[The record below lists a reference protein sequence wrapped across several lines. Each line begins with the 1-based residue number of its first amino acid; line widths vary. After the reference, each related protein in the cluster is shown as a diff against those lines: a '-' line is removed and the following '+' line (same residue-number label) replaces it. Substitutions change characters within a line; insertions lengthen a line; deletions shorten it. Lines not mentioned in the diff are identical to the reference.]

1 MAFAVGLVSEV
12 RLGKELGATLVTE
25 ALPYDLWESTIT
37 YAQAAQLAGVDIQ
50 VIYNWAS
57 RGYRG
62 LDGQW
67 QHLAV
72 YATAEGKRLQPI
84 QVLRAEAATRKRARR
99 AVLTYPPNA

>member
-1 MAFAVGLVSEV
+1 M
-12 RLGKELGATLVTE
+12 TE

-37 YAQAAQLAGVDIQ
+37 YARAAELAGVGIN

-62 LDGQW
+62 TDGQW
-67 QHLAV
+67 HRLDV

-84 QVLRAEAATRKRARR
+84 QVLRAEAATRRRARR